1 LLHAKKTSGLPSK
14 KTLKKGIFS
23 LRVFDTEVLWLFG
36 KLIYNTDMHLGN
48 LTMGIAGNIFKL
60 LPVYDMC
67 SMGFAPKS
75 REVPLY
81 RFTPKP
87 IRESAL
93 SEEHQRAGYDMAR
106 TFWGALSQDVLISN
120 DLKALLALGNPI
132 DRAAKAEGHK

>member
-14 KTLKKGIFS
+14 KTLKKAIFS

-87 IRESAL
+87 IPRVSLVRRTSASRL
-93 SEEHQRAGYDMAR
+93 
-106 TFWGALSQDVLISN
+106 
-120 DLKALLALGNPI
+120 
-132 DRAAKAEGHK
+132 